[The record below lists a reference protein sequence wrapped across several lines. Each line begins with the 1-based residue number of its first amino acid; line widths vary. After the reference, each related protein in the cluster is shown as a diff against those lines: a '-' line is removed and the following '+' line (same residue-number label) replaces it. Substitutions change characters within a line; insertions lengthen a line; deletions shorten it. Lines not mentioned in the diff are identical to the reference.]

1 MTEYTQSVRGDSE
14 AVVRHYEY
22 DDEDLLVADFG
33 HVERASGHAG
43 SVDLVDGTAIVVVDD
58 EQYEFDV
65 PEGASRGIMNNG
77 IVTVEMGR

>member
-1 MTEYTQSVRGDSE
+1 MARYTQSVRGDSD
-14 AVVRHYEY
+14 AMVRRYEY
-22 DDEDLLVADFG
+22 DDEDVLVADFG
-33 HVERASGHAG
+33 HVARASGHAG

-65 PEGASRGIMNNG
+65 PANASRGIINNG